1 MVSRLVLALLLVVI
15 VGVPFAMRPRGTE
28 RPERDAPTLVI
39 ITPHVQQIRYE
50 FGLAFAAWHEREYGQ
65 PAHIDWRTP
74 GGTSEIRKLLT
85 AEVIAAARRAEATA
99 EHDLHIIADPS
110 APGAAPTAEMRLRP
124 GAVGF
129 DVIMGGGSFEHEQ
142 LKIGITL
149 PMRLAGEEHR
159 VRVRISSPAAL
170 DTATLAEVFGENR
183 IGTQTLYDPDLYW
196 IGKALSGFGIVYNRD
211 VLRRMGID
219 DPTSFEDLTDPRLA
233 GWVALA
239 DPRQSGSITTTFDSI
254 LGNYG
259 WDRGWRILRDMTAN
273 ARYFTN
279 SSTKPPIDISQGEA
293 AMGLV
298 IDFYGRT
305 QAQAVMRDGE
315 TVETSRVG
323 YTDPKG
329 ATYVDADPVSILNGG
344 SNVELAQRFVR
355 FCLTHEAQALWQYP
369 ARGGGG
375 EGLGP
380 VQYELRRMPIRRDMY
395 AEMSRFIDKVNP
407 FEIASDVR
415 NPGWRTGVEVMMAA
429 FGIETAD
436 QQRHAWRAL
445 NAARGD
451 AAFPSDVLR
460 EMEAAFYAWPRTRI
474 VHPLQHPAAGQLSD
488 EARKIVESS
497 RVRTFDELRGLIDA
511 RTPPEMTDV
520 IRVELRALADAP
532 PEWFD
537 FSQATYGA
545 VRNVW
550 RDPVVMDDLRIEYRA
565 FFEEQYDRVVTLHEE
580 GKRRTGVR

>member
-1 MVSRLVLALLLVVI
+1 MVSRIVLTLLLVVI
-15 VGVPFAMRPRGTE
+15 VGVPFALRPRASE
-28 RPERDAPTLVI
+28 RPDRDAPTLVV

-50 FGLAFAAWHEREYGQ
+50 FGLAFSAWHMREYGH
-65 PAHIDWRTP
+65 PARIDWRTP

-85 AEVIAAARRAEATA
+85 AEVIAAARRAEAIGDY
-99 EHDLHIIADPS
+99 ELDVIADPS
-110 APGAAPTAEMRLRP
+110 LPGTSATAEMRLRP

-129 DVIMGGGSFEHEQ
+129 DVVMGGGSFEHEQ
-142 LKIGITL
+142 LKFGVTI
-149 PMRLAGEEHR
+149 PMRLAGATHR
-159 VRVRISSPAAL
+159 VRVRISTPASL
-170 DTATLAEVFGENR
+170 DTGTLAEVFGENR
-183 IGTQTLYDPDLYW
+183 IGAQTLYDPDLYW
-196 IGKALSGFGIVYNRD
+196 IGTALSGFGIVYNRD
-211 VLRRMGID
+211 VLRRMGIG
-219 DPTSFEDLTDPRLA
+219 DPASFHDLTDPRLA
-233 GWVALA
+233 GWIALA

-259 WDRGWRILRDMTAN
+259 WDRGWQILRDMTAN

-305 QAQAVMRDGE
+305 QSQAVMRDGE
-315 TVETSRVG
+315 TVATSRVG

-355 FCLTHEAQALWQYP
+355 FCLTHDAQALWQFP
-369 ARGGGG
+369 ARDERGD
-375 EGLGP
+375 GLGP

-395 AEMSRFIDKVNP
+395 ADMSRFIDKVNP
-407 FEIASDVR
+407 FDLASDVR

-429 FGIETAD
+429 FGIETAER
-436 QQRHAWRAL
+436 QRQAWRAL

-451 AAFPSDVLR
+451 AAVPRDVLA

-474 VHPLQHPAAGQLSD
+474 IHPLQHPASTALSD
-488 EARKIVESS
+488 EARKSIESH
-497 RVRTFDELRGLIDA
+497 RVTSFDALRRFVGAEEGGLSESVRRELSVL
-511 RTPPEMTDV
+511 V
-520 IRVELRALADAP
+520 DAP
-532 PEWFD
+532 PAWLEFTP
-537 FSQATYGA
+537 ATYGA

-550 RDPVVMDDLRIEYRA
+550 RDPVVMDDLRIAYRA
-565 FFEEQYDRVVTLHEE
+565 FFEQQYDRVVTLLAEC
-580 GKRRTGVR
+580 RRRGAAH